1 MVAEGTRGDGV
12 AAAGLRARVRAVLPV
27 PARHRELQVR
37 AGVRVLPHRL
47 PLHVPR
53 QVLSG
58 ALPLAYTTH
67 GCSCSWMDGSYPQLF
82 LPPFGY
88 QLARHLAAWRQPFD
102 LTLSLLG
109 V

>member
-1 MVAEGTRGDGV
+1 MVAGGAHGDGV

-37 AGVRVLPHRL
+37 ADGLRILPHRL

-58 ALPLAYTTH
+58 ALPLAYCLHETRRDD
-67 GCSCSWMDGSYPQLF
+67 CSSC
-82 LPPFGY
+82 
-88 QLARHLAAWRQPFD
+88 
-102 LTLSLLG
+102 
-109 V
+109 

>member
-1 MVAEGTRGDGV
+1 MVAQGARGGDGV

-37 AGVRVLPHRL
+37 AAGLRVLPRRL

-58 ALPLAYTTH
+58 AFLTSLA
-67 GCSCSWMDGSYPQLF
+67 
-82 LPPFGY
+82 
-88 QLARHLAAWRQPFD
+88 
-102 LTLSLLG
+102 
-109 V
+109 

>member
-1 MVAEGTRGDGV
+1 MVADGARGDGV

-37 AGVRVLPHRL
+37 AGLRVLPHRL

-67 GCSCSWMDGSYPQLF
+67 GCSCMDMDGWIISPALF
-82 LPPFGY
+82 APLWS
-88 QLARHLAAWRQPFD
+88 AVR
-102 LTLSLLG
+102 
-109 V
+109 

>member
-1 MVAEGTRGDGV
+1 MVAEGARGDGV

-37 AGVRVLPHRL
+37 AGLRVLPHRL

-58 ALPLAYTTH
+58 ALPLAYTTQD
-67 GCSCSWMDGSYPQLF
+67 CSCHAWTWMDGSYPQLF
-82 LPPFGY
+82 LPPSG
-88 QLARHLAAWRQPFD
+88 
-102 LTLSLLG
+102 
-109 V
+109 